1 MPFGESSCSPS
12 SSFLRLTS
20 AVLQIVTVYIILA
33 LMEHIP
39 IAAAAAAATA
49 ASEDTKKAQ

>member
-33 LMEHIP
+33 LMEPIP